1 MIAATENSVD
11 SRTSPFLASRKIT
24 CVVPDDGTDRILIQ
38 SLRKEKGIL
47 TATSKPCRGIGI
59 LRQSLAK
66 SGRLPES
73 ELVRMVG
80 VIVPDA
86 EVYELFEYIHELA
99 GIGKPG
105 GGAMWLGPALSAT
118 CYTLPDNVPEEETHT
133 KHTEG
138 GLNA

>member
-1 MIAATENSVD
+1 MIAATENGVKLNA
-11 SRTSPFLASRKIT
+11 SPFLASRKIT
-24 CVVPDDGTDRILIQ
+24 CVVPDDGTDRWLIK
-38 SLRKEKGIL
+38 SLREEKGIL

-66 SGRLPES
+66 PGRLPES

-99 GIGKPG
+99 GIGKSG
-105 GGAMWLGPALSAT
+105 GGAMWLGPAISST
-118 CYTLPDNVPEEETHT
+118 RYTLPDDVPEEATHT
-133 KHTEG
+133 K
-138 GLNA
+138 NAGS